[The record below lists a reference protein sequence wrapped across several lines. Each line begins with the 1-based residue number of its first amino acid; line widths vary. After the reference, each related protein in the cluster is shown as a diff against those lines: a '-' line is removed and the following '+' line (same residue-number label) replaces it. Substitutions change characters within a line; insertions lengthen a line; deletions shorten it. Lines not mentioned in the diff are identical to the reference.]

1 LLPVAAVVEG
11 DLTPLGIQ
19 DLVVVLEEW
28 HMVIRHQ

>member
-1 LLPVAAVVEG
+1 LLPVVAAVEG

-28 HMVIRHQ
+28 HMVLTHQ